1 MGLYTAASKVPN
13 LISMV
18 STVFFQAWN
27 MSAITEHGN
36 KGEGRFFGT
45 VFSAYQSIMYIAS
58 AFLITL
64 VQPVSKLLLNYNN
77 HPEYAKAYLYTP
89 VLILA
94 VLMMCFNLFSAVF
107 TPPRSIRKFLLDQHG
122 FHGTKRS
129 SEHYIN
135 KKFGVHGAVAAS
147 FISYV
152 ACYIIRVID
161 ARRYIYFKVD
171 HTKTVM
177 NLSILLGM
185 AIIAVHQPGFY
196 IPLQIGITIFITAV
210 NFPELM
216 ATVRKILKR

>member
-1 MGLYTAASKVPN
+1 MV
-13 LISMV
+13 SMV
-18 STVFFQAWN
+18 LNVVLN
-27 MSAITEHGN
+27 I
-36 KGEGRFFGT
+36 
-45 VFSAYQSIMYIAS
+45 I
-58 AFLITL
+58 LI
-64 VQPVSKLLLNYNN
+64 
-77 HPEYAKAYLYTP
+77 
-89 VLILA
+89 
-94 VLMMCFNLFSAVF
+94 
-107 TPPRSIRKFLLDQHG
+107 
-122 FHGTKRS
+122 
-129 SEHYIN
+129 